1 MFKHYFEQVHN
12 VAIWPIISLTIFF
25 VFFLGLLI
33 YVWKIRKDHVSHME
47 TMPLA
52 DDHPANTESSS
63 NLQTSK
69 PHGKS

>member
-33 YVWKIRKDHVSHME
+33 YVWKIRKDHISHME
-47 TMPLA
+47 AMPLA
-52 DDHPANTESSS
+52 DDHPANAESSY
-63 NLQTSK
+63 NLQISK